1 MNINGKFKT
10 GSTPEDT
17 IKWINDQEKSIVIN
31 VQSEITKRIRALT
44 YKLQTELNQDITGG
58 PVGFTKKAL
67 FFNFIQDS
75 KGLRT
80 NQIIVRGD
88 QAAYLR
94 TVITDVHEIFDKFIP
109 TSSAK
114 LSPQGNIINLRGNL
128 NKKYK
133 VVDVKGKKM
142 LLDTTKKKKNRDKR
156 VIGIKEEKRRKMV
169 FDFFQKAEDGAKLIL
184 SDINGTFTFTKKIT

>member
-1 MNINGKFKT
+1 MNINGQFKT

-17 IKWINDQEKSIVIN
+17 IKWINDQEKSITIN

-44 YKLQTELNQDITGG
+44 YKLQQHINQDIAGG

-67 FFNFIQDS
+67 FFNFIQDN

-94 TVITDVHEIFDKFIP
+94 TVITDVHEIFEKFIP

-114 LSPQGNIINLRGNL
+114 LSAQGNITNLRGNL

-142 LLDTTKKKKNRDKR
+142 LIDTTKKKKNRSKR
-156 VIGIKEEKRRKMV
+156 VIGVREEKRRKMV
-169 FDFFQKAEDGAKLIL
+169 FDFFKEAENGAKLIL
-184 SDINGTFTFTKKIT
+184 SDINGSYTFTKNIT